1 MIHASSIS
9 VKMEVTCWV
18 FVAGAEPTLFG
29 KPKFCCMRLHYRN
42 GETVGYFHTL
52 RAVTRNPEDD
62 GKGLIVLCNKVLW
75 MLSFFSLFR
84 LTLSYVSDTLQCIAE
99 MLRITKQA
107 MGLDLLV
114 VEKKLERCKF
124 LRVKIITFFM
134 HLIHIRT
141 VDHGCPNPVLE
152 SHNPHGFS
160 VLPGRHLSSWILFCQ
175 EEAFSSW

>member
-42 GETVGYFHTL
+42 GETSGYFHTL

-62 GKGLIVLCNKVLW
+62 GKGLIELCNKVLCC
-75 MLSFFSLFR
+75 LFFFVSL
-84 LTLSYVSDTLQCIAE
+84 LITHIVACYIADTLQCIAE

-107 MGLDLLV
+107 TGLDLLV

-124 LRVKIITFFM
+124 LCVKIITFFM
-134 HLIHIRT
+134 QLIDIRRSR
-141 VDHGCPNPVLE
+141 VPK
-152 SHNPHGFS
+152 
-160 VLPGRHLSSWILFCQ
+160 SSP
-175 EEAFSSW
+175 